1 MLLLAHRGY
10 SDKYPENTLIAFQKA
25 IEDGFDGIETDVHKT
40 KDGQLVLCHDER
52 INRTSNGKGYIK
64 DYTYAELLQ
73 FDFGY
78 KTKYKNQKIPLL
90 QELLELC
97 KNKKIVINIEIQTN
111 KIQYENIELETYQ
124 MIKQMGMLD
133 QVVFSSFYLDSLF
146 QLRKIDQSLYLGYLF
161 EDNYEKN
168 KQICIKHHLHVHAK
182 ESFLDGDEIQFY
194 HKKGLDINTWDVSNR
209 FRFSYLKRN
218 KVHIVIA
225 NKNFKKII
233 I

>member
-1 MLLLAHRGY
+1 MLLVAHRGY
-10 SDKYPENTLIAFQKA
+10 SDKYPENTMIAFQKA

-40 KDGQLVLCHDER
+40 KDGQLVLCHDEK

-64 DYTYAELLQ
+64 DYTYEELLQ

-90 QELLELC
+90 KDLLELC
-97 KNKKIVINIEIQTN
+97 QNKKIIINIEIKTN
-111 KIQYENIELETYQ
+111 KIQYENIEMETYQ
-124 MIKQMGMLD
+124 MIQQMNMLD
-133 QVVFSSFYLDSLF
+133 QVVFSSFYLDSLL
-146 QLRKIDQSLYLGYLF
+146 QLRKTDQNLYLGYLF
-161 EDNYEKN
+161 EDDYEKN
-168 KQICIKHHLHVHAK
+168 KQICIDHHLHVHVK
-182 ESFLDGDEIQFY
+182 ECFLDEDEIQFY
-194 HKKGLDINTWDVSNR
+194 QKKGLDINTWDVSNR
-209 FRFSYLKRN
+209 FRYHYFQNN